1 MYVMTNYGMSRMID
15 FLRALRGLVTG
26 RKPIELITKAC
37 RLLRRD
43 GLQGLWRVFGDLFGI
58 SYSHW
63 IRCYDTL
70 SDEDRNRIVHHVESL
85 SYRPLI
91 SVLMPVYNPPAEFLL
106 QAINSVRRQLYPH
119 WELCIAD
126 DASSLPHVRQILED
140 ARRADARI
148 RINFRERNGHIS
160 AASNTAL
167 EMARGEFIALLDHDD
182 ELADKALYLVAVAL
196 NENST
201 LDLLYSDED
210 KIDARGRRYGHY
222 FKPDWNPDLFF
233 CQNLISH
240 LGVYRT
246 GLALKI
252 GGFREGYEGS
262 QDWDFA
268 LRFLDVTEREKIKH
282 IPCIL
287 YHWRAIA
294 GSTAV
299 SVDAKSYAVDAA
311 QKALEEYWQRKGAE
325 VVVRHSDNGH
335 FVSDFF
341 VPSPS
346 PTVSVLI
353 PTRNHCELLRRCIE
367 GICKRTSYPSI
378 EIIVVDNNS
387 DDSESQSYLQELQ
400 DKNIAHV
407 LPYNGLFNY
416 AAINNW
422 AAQKASGHLLCL
434 LKNDV
439 EPIEPGWLH
448 KMVGHALRPEVGAVG
463 AKLLYPDGRIQ
474 HAGILLDGVAA
485 RHFYCGWARNSAG
498 YANRARLTQNYSAVT
513 AECLVVR
520 KQVWDEIGGMDANNF
535 PVAFNDVDFCLR
547 VEQHG
552 FRNLWVPDSVLY
564 HHESASRGNDNTPDR
579 QARFQAEVARL
590 GDRWGSLL
598 ANDPAWNPNL
608 ELDGSRIRLAMPPRV
623 RWPWKHE
630 GEKSN

>member
-1 MYVMTNYGMSRMID
+1 MYRIID

-26 RKPIELITKAC
+26 RKAVELIAKAY
-37 RLLRRD
+37 RLFHREGFLGFRRII
-43 GLQGLWRVFGDLFGI
+43 RDLFGI
-58 SYSHW
+58 SYEHW

-70 SDEDRNRIVHHVESL
+70 SDEDRKLIVCHVESL

-106 QAINSVRRQLYPH
+106 QAIDSVRRQLYPH
-119 WELCIAD
+119 WELCIVD
-126 DASSLPHVRQILED
+126 DASSLPHVRKILED
-140 ARRADARI
+140 AARTDARV
-148 RINFRERNGHIS
+148 RVNFREKNGHIS

-182 ELADKALYLVAVAL
+182 ELADNALYLVVVAL

-210 KIDARGRRYGHY
+210 KIDARGRRFGHY

-246 GLALKI
+246 SLAVKI

-268 LRFLDVTEREKIKH
+268 LRFLDVTEYAKIKH
-282 IPCIL
+282 IPYVL

-299 SVDAKSYAVDAA
+299 SVDAKSYAVGAA
-311 QKALEEYWQRKGAE
+311 QRALEEYWQRKGAE
-325 VVVRHSDNGH
+325 VEVRRSDNGH
-335 FVSDFF
+335 FVTYFR
-341 VPSPS
+341 VPSPA

-367 GICKRTSYPSI
+367 GICKRTNYPSI

-387 DDSESQSYLQELQ
+387 DDLESQSYLQELQ
-400 DKNIAHV
+400 EKNIAHV
-407 LPYNGLFNY
+407 LSYNGIFNY

-434 LKNDV
+434 LNNDV
-439 EPIEPGWLH
+439 EPIEPGWLL

-474 HAGILLDGVAA
+474 HAGVLLDGVAA

-513 AECLVVR
+513 AACLVVR
-520 KQVWDEIGGMDANNF
+520 RQVWDEIGGMDAGNF

-552 FRNLWVPDSVLY
+552 FRNLWVPDSELY
-564 HHESASRGNDNTPDR
+564 HRESASRGKDNTPDR
-579 QARFQAEVARL
+579 QARFQVEVARF
-590 GDRWGSLL
+590 GERWGSLL

-608 ELDGSRIRLAMPPRV
+608 ELDGSRIRLATPPRV
-623 RWPWKHE
+623 KWPWKHE
-630 GEKSN
+630 GEKNQFM